1 MSSLGQVLDR
11 AFGHPRGPL
20 GRLGGVVMARGNA
33 ATEHHVVEVAKP
45 TEQECVLVVGPGPGV
60 GLAAAAERARR
71 VIGVDPSQE
80 MLDLCAQRC
89 ADAVEAGTVVLR
101 HATAEHTGVDDESVD
116 VVLGVNTLH
125 LWEDRA
131 GALRE
136 LHRALR
142 PGGRM
147 VLSAHE
153 KWLPVGR
160 HALARET
167 EAAGFT
173 DVQTW
178 VWQPP
183 TPFAGRAVQLRA
195 WRQH

>member
-33 ATEHHVVEVAKP
+33 ATEHHVVAVAKP
-45 TEQECVLVVGPGPGV
+45 TAEESVLVVGPGPGV
-60 GLAAAAERARR
+60 GLAAAAERARQ
-71 VIGVDPSQE
+71 VIGVDPSHE
-80 MLDLCAQRC
+80 MLELCAQRC
-89 ADAVEAGTVVLR
+89 SEAVEAGTVVLR
-101 HATAEHTGVDDESVD
+101 HATAARTGADDESVD
-116 VVLGVNTLH
+116 VVLGVNNLH

-131 GALRE
+131 AAFAE
-136 LHRALR
+136 LHRVLR

-153 KWLPVGR
+153 KWLPVDR
-160 HALARET
+160 HQLAKEL

-178 VWQPP
+178 VWQPSSLL
-183 TPFAGRAVQLRA
+183 AGRAAQLRA
-195 WRQH
+195 WRAG